1 MTVFP
6 ILRSVLL
13 TQFFTEVLRPEK
25 TMRCDM
31 GSKPMEKR
39 YLLIVTLLLGLLPLS
54 TFRTSAQQDATRL
67 RVVVNLV
74 QLNVAVTDKKG
85 NYVTGLHPL
94 DFAITED
101 GIPENLATFEEG
113 NGPTTRLVDSTAD
126 VAKNSADES
135 ASAQGRTRMQD
146 SVSGSPLE
154 EAPETLSSA
163 LAGANVFILFDTSNY
178 MYRGFVFAQD
188 AIADFVRSL
197 ESADRIAFYSYSRD
211 LYRAAALT
219 SDRSEVVR
227 GVRTTVAGDDAALYN
242 SLLLTVQDAG
252 QHPGR
257 KVIVVFSNGPDNSSM
272 VPPEDVAE
280 LAQSAGIPIYMI
292 STNEAQLEPVSTA
305 VFDRMSAAT
314 GGKAYFAKSWR
325 DEKKAFASI
334 RDDLAHLYSFSY
346 YPKPN
351 PNRGWRAIKVQLAGE
366 RLKKYHIRT
375 RNGYRPKPNRFSV
388 GNEAPSAALEVI
400 PNR

>member
-1 MTVFP
+1 MN
-6 ILRSVLL
+6 
-13 TQFFTEVLRPEK
+13 
-25 TMRCDM
+25 
-31 GSKPMEKR
+31 KPMEKR
-39 YLLIVTLLLGLLPLS
+39 YLLIAAVLLALLPLS
-54 TFRTSAQQDATRL
+54 TFRTSGQEDPTRL
-67 RVVVNLV
+67 RVIVNLV
-74 QLNVAVTDKKG
+74 QLNVAVTDNKG
-85 NYVTGLHPL
+85 NYVTGLHPS
-94 DFAITED
+94 DFVITED
-101 GIPENLATFEEG
+101 GIPEGIATFEEG
-113 NGPTTRLVDSTAD
+113 NGPTTRLAEVTAD
-126 VAKNSADES
+126 LRRNGADEP
-135 ASAQGRTRMQD
+135 ASAPVHTRPQESM
-146 SVSGSPLE
+146 SGSSLE
-154 EAPETLSSA
+154 DQPESLSSA
-163 LAGANVFILFDTSNY
+163 IGGANVFILFDTSNY

-188 AIADFVRSL
+188 AIANFVRSL
-197 ESADRIAFYSYSRD
+197 ETADKVAFYSYSRD

-227 GVRTTVAGDDAALYN
+227 GVRTSVAGDDAALYN

-257 KVIVVFSNGPDNSSM
+257 KVIVVFSNGPDNASM

-292 STNEAQLEPVSTA
+292 STQDAQLEPVSTA
-305 VFDRMSAAT
+305 VFERMSAAT

-366 RLKKYHIRT
+366 GLKKYRIRT
-375 RNGYRPKPNRFSV
+375 RNGYRPRPNRFSE
-388 GNEAPSAALEVI
+388 GNASPSASESL
-400 PNR
+400 PKLTP

>member
-1 MTVFP
+1 MLSKQSFRR
-6 ILRSVLL
+6 LLSVKKYCGMNK
-13 TQFFTEVLRPEK
+13 RW
-25 TMRCDM
+25 DM
-31 GSKPMEKR
+31 GKPMEKR
-39 YLLIVTLLLGLLPLS
+39 YLLIAVLLLGLLPLA
-54 TFRTSAQQDATRL
+54 TFRTSGQEDPTRL
-67 RVVVNLV
+67 RIVVNLV
-74 QLNVAVTDKKG
+74 QLNVAVTDNKG
-85 NYVTGLHPL
+85 NYVTGLHPS
-94 DFAITED
+94 DFVITED
-101 GIPENLATFEEG
+101 GITENIATFEEG
-113 NGPTTRLVDSTAD
+113 NGPTARLAEITAD
-126 VAKNSADES
+126 AGKDGADEHG
-135 ASAQGRTRMQD
+135 SAQGRARGD
-146 SVSGSPLE
+146 SAAGLSLREPTE
-154 EAPETLSSA
+154 TETLNSA
-163 LAGANVFILFDTSNY
+163 ISGANVFILFDTSNY

-188 AIADFVRSL
+188 AIANFIRSL
-197 ESADRIAFYSYSRD
+197 ESADKIAFYSYSRD

-227 GVRTTVAGDDAALYN
+227 GVRTSVAGDDAALYN

-257 KVIVVFSNGPDNSSM
+257 KVIVVFSNGPDNASL

-292 STNEAQLEPVSTA
+292 STTDAQLEPVSTA
-305 VFDRMSAAT
+305 VFERMSAAT

-366 RLKKYHIRT
+366 GLKKYRIRT
-375 RNGYRPKPNRFSV
+375 RNGYRPRPNRFS
-388 GNEAPSAALEVI
+388 EANASPSASQSL
-400 PNR
+400 PKLTP

>member
-1 MTVFP
+1 MGKRPF
-6 ILRSVLL
+6 LL
-13 TQFFTEVLRPEK
+13 V
-25 TMRCDM
+25 
-31 GSKPMEKR
+31 
-39 YLLIVTLLLGLLPLS
+39 VLLLGVLLFS
-54 TFRTSAQQDATRL
+54 TLRTSGQEDPTRL

-74 QLNVAVTDKKG
+74 QLNVAVTDNKG
-85 NYVTGLHPL
+85 NYVTSLRPS
-94 DFAITED
+94 DFVITED
-101 GIPENLATFEEG
+101 GIPENIANFEEG
-113 NGPTTRLVDSTAD
+113 NGPTTRLIETTAD
-126 VAKNSADES
+126 PAKTDGVGSAT
-135 ASAQGRTRMQD
+135 AQGTRMHD
-146 SVSGSPLE
+146 LALGSD
-154 EAPETLSSA
+154 APETLSSA
-163 LAGANVFILFDTSNY
+163 VSGANVFILFDTSNY

-188 AIADFVRSL
+188 AIANFVRSL
-197 ESADRIAFYSYSRD
+197 ESADKVAFYSYSRD

-219 SDRSEVVR
+219 ADRSEVVR
-227 GVRTTVAGDDAALYN
+227 GVRTSVAGDDAALYN

-257 KVIVVFSNGPDNSSM
+257 KVIVVFSNGPDNASM

-292 STNEAQLEPVSTA
+292 STQDAQLEPVSTA
-305 VFDRMSAAT
+305 VFERMSAAT

-346 YPKPN
+346 YPKAN

-388 GNEAPSAALEVI
+388 SNEAPSTALELI